1 MTRSLRRGGRGRKRW
16 MKSQRC
22 EEGRNKKWVTT
33 YKNKETKITWGW
45 TSLSSCPAPSPMCMV
60 GGCFLTIL
68 RRALRCFLHTEP
80 LLEAQSCCSRP
91 FLWPTL
97 LHTCSQNVTTLARVL
112 IELRRLP
119 CVWRPCVHMCV
130 RIEAKWGTERQG
142 TKLRLPHFSWILETL
157 PLSQRWPAEAA
168 GLYISILYS
177 SRNAT
182 IRRCSVIQLLKS
194 ECAG

>member
-1 MTRSLRRGGRGRKRW
+1 MTRSLRHGGRGRKQW

-33 YKNKETKITWGW
+33 YKNEEIKITWGW

-68 RRALRCFLHTEP
+68 RRARSCFLHTEP

-97 LHTCSQNVTTLARVL
+97 LHTSSQNVTTLARVL
-112 IELRRLP
+112 IELGGCLV
-119 CVWRPCVHMCV
+119 CGVHVCMCV
-130 RIEAKWGTERQG
+130 SVSRQNEELNDKEQNNASP
-142 TKLRLPHFSWILETL
+142 TFPESLKPSHS
-157 PLSQRWPAEAA
+157 LSGDLQRRPDCTFLYFTAPEMQQFIAA
-168 GLYISILYS
+168 LWF
-177 SRNAT
+177 N
-182 IRRCSVIQLLKS
+182 C
-194 ECAG
+194 